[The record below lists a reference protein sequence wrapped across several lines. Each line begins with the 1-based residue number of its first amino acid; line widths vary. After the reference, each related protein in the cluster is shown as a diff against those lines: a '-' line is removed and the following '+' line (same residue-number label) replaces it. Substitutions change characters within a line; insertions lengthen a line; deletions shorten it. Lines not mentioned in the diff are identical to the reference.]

1 MLYGIPYTSIDE
13 VWDEVRPWIE
23 AACLS
28 SRGKFD
34 ADDIRI
40 GLLDRDDQ
48 LWIWR
53 TPTAY
58 AVGVTRILVYP
69 KQRVCSIR
77 ICTGRNR
84 HEWQKECIAQ
94 LEAWAKSQGCDAME
108 LQARVGWSRVLAS
121 QGYET
126 THCYVEKAL

>member
-1 MLYGIPYTSIDE
+1 MLYGIPYTSIDD
-13 VWDEVRPWIE
+13 VWHEVRPWIE
-23 AACLS
+23 AACS
-28 SRGKFD
+28 RSRGKFD

-40 GLLDRDDQ
+40 GLLERDVQ

-58 AVGVTRILVYP
+58 AVGVTRITKYP
-69 KQRVCSIR
+69 KQTVCTIR

-108 LQARVGWSRVLAS
+108 LQARPGW
-121 QGYET
+121 
-126 THCYVEKAL
+126 EKALPGYDKTHVYLERKL